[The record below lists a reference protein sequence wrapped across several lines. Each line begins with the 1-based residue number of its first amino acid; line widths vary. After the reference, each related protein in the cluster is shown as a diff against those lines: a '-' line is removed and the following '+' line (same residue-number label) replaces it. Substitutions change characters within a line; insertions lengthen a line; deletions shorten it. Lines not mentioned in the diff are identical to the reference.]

1 MLEILPPFQN
11 ELRASKYG
19 HGHLVTCCS
28 EFYVISIG
36 LKLNTTK
43 RQCPYLEVHRSFWNR
58 GSISHNTFTFT
69 LEWSKGNYGQVE
81 QAGYSLS
88 NFMYCTYIE
97 VSCSCQLTEVVLFIK
112 MIFEKDAPRKLFF
125 WPVSC
130 IDFERQKTFS
140 MPFLILG
147 SCKGFPVFSFSIFS
161 WFLVHVKVFW
171 FILSRC
177 FSWFLCL
184 VKVFCFFFFYI
195 LIFLG
200 HFSFRAFSLDSSCFL
215 FL

>member
-1 MLEILPPFQN
+1 MLEILPPFQDD
-11 ELRASKYG
+11 LRTSKYG

-97 VSCSCQLTEVVLFIK
+97 VSCSFVYKKWYLKK
-112 MIFEKDAPRKLFF
+112 MPLASFSCDLY
-125 WPVSC
+125 PV
-130 IDFERQKTFS
+130 
-140 MPFLILG
+140 LIL
-147 SCKGFPVFSFSIFS
+147 KGKRLSRCIS
-161 WFLVHVKVFW
+161 WFLVHVKVFL
-171 FILSRC
+171 FFLSRFFHDSWSMLR
-177 FSWFLCL
+177 FSDLFFLD
-184 VKVFCFFFFYI
+184 VF
-195 LIFLG
+195 
-200 HFSFRAFSLDSSCFL
+200 LDSCVL
-215 FL
+215 